1 MNFVKVKK
9 VLYVGLSFPALFFLV
24 IFSLELL
31 NQPEIKKLNIE
42 EIKNVNL
49 QSSKKANKDLNKSL
63 MVSSEFDYKLI
74 GYRAGLKDSS
84 VILKKGNTEYVVS
97 VGELLDKKYELINV
111 SKDEV
116 IFKSEEKLF
125 KIENLVGK

>member
-74 GYRAGLKDSS
+74 GYRAGLIDSS
-84 VILKKGNTEYVVS
+84 VILKKGNKEYVVS